1 MDGLKTAFG
10 PRVFDPGFPV
20 TVSIVKP
27 GDQIELG
34 GDSTLSVVKTPHTA
48 ESLAVRIESAGR
60 ALCYTGDTA
69 YDDELPRFFKG
80 AELLVSECSFREP
93 EDSVRHLSISEAAR
107 IAKQASVS
115 RLIVTHFYFEV
126 DEAAL
131 KKELERDY
139 RGEVIIGRD
148 GLSIEV

>member
-10 PRVFDPGFPV
+10 PKVFDPGFPV
-20 TVSIVKP
+20 AVRIVES
-27 GDQIELG
+27 GDHVELG

-80 AELLVSECSFREP
+80 AEVLVSECSFREP
-93 EDSVRHLSISEAAR
+93 KDDVCHLSVCETAR
-107 IAKQASVS
+107 LANQASVS

-131 KKELERDY
+131 KKELARDY

-148 GLSIEV
+148 GFSIEV